1 MQRSAGTLRTAKS
14 ALGSEREKRAV
25 GRGSTAYDVVLVLH
39 LLTVIVGFG
48 TVMLNG
54 IRGAEAKKRPGP
66 GGLAIGE
73 SGHRVNTVAEYV
85 IYAVPVFGIGL
96 VFMSDG
102 NWTFAQTWVWLS
114 LLLYVIGIGVS
125 HAVLIPAEKR
135 MNALAAE
142 LVAAGP
148 PPVGAPAGSPP
159 PQVAEMEGLE
169 KKLAASGGYLNL
181 TVVVILCLMV
191 FKPGV

>member
-1 MQRSAGTLRTAKS
+1 
-14 ALGSEREKRAV
+14 V
-25 GRGSTAYDVVLVLH
+25 GRGSTGYDTVLVLH
-39 LLTVIVGFG
+39 ILAVIVGFG

-54 IRGAEAKKRPGP
+54 LRGAEAKKRPGP

-73 SGHRVNTVAEYV
+73 SNFKVGNVAEKF
-85 IYAVPVFGIGL
+85 IYAVPVLGIGL

-102 NWTFAQTWVWLS
+102 NWTFGQTWVWLS
-114 LLLYVIGIGVS
+114 TLLYVIGIGLS
-125 HAVLIPAEKR
+125 HALMIPSEKR
-135 MNALAAE
+135 MNVLAAE

-148 PPVGAPAGSPP
+148 PPAGAAAGGPP

-169 KKLAASGGYLNL
+169 KKMAAVGGILNL
-181 TVVVILCLMV
+181 LVVVVVVLMV

>member
-1 MQRSAGTLRTAKS
+1 MKS
-14 ALGSEREKRAV
+14 V
-25 GRGSTAYDVVLVLH
+25 GRGSTGYDVVLVLH

-54 IRGAEAKKRPGP
+54 LRGAEAKKRPGP

-73 SGHRVNTVAEYV
+73 SGHRVNTVAEYF

-96 VFMSDG
+96 VLMSDG
-102 NWTFAQTWVWLS
+102 NWTFGQTWVWLS
-114 LLLYVIGIGVS
+114 LLLYLIGIGVS

-148 PPVGAPAGSPP
+148 PPAGASSAGGPP
-159 PQVAEMEGLE
+159 PQVAEMEAIE
-169 KKLAASGGYLNL
+169 KKKLAPAGTFLNVL
-181 TVVVILCLMV
+181 VVVVVFLMV

>member
-1 MQRSAGTLRTAKS
+1 
-14 ALGSEREKRAV
+14 V
-25 GRGSTAYDVVLVLH
+25 GRGSTGYDVVLVLH
-39 LLTVIVGFG
+39 ILTVIVGFG

-73 SGHRVNTVAEYV
+73 SGHRVNTVAEYF
-85 IYAVPVFGIGL
+85 IYAVPVLGIGL
-96 VFMSDG
+96 VLMSDG
-102 NWTFAQTWVWLS
+102 NWTFGQTWVWLS

-125 HAVLIPAEKR
+125 HSVLIPAEKR

-142 LVAAGP
+142 LVAMGP
-148 PPVGAPAGSPP
+148 PPAGAPAGGPP
-159 PQVAEMEGLE
+159 PQVVEMEGLE
-169 KKLAASGGYLNL
+169 KKKLAPAGMFLNL
-181 TVVVILCLMV
+181 LVVVVVSLMV

>member
-1 MQRSAGTLRTAKS
+1 MGI
-14 ALGSEREKRAV
+14 
-25 GRGSTAYDVVLVLH
+25 GSTAYKLVFVLH
-39 LLTVIVGFG
+39 VLTVIVGFG

-73 SGHRVNTVAEYV
+73 SGYRVNNVAEKF
-85 IYAVPVFGIGL
+85 IYAVPVLGL
-96 VFMSDG
+96 ALVGMSDG
-102 NWTFAQTWVWLS
+102 VWEFGQTWVWLS
-114 LLLYVIGIGVS
+114 LLIYVIGIAVS

-135 MNALAAE
+135 MNVLAGE

-148 PPVGAPAGSPP
+148 PPAGAPAGGPP
-159 PQVAEMEGLE
+159 PQVVEMEGLE
-169 KKLAASGGYLNL
+169 KKLAAAGTFLNL
-181 TVVVILCLMV
+181 IVVVVVALMI

>member
-1 MQRSAGTLRTAKS
+1 M
-14 ALGSEREKRAV
+14 
-25 GRGSTAYDVVLVLH
+25 VLVLH
-39 LLTVIVGFG
+39 ILTVVVGFG

-73 SGHRVNTVAEYV
+73 SGFKVNSIAEYF
-85 IYAVPVFGIGL
+85 IYAVPVLGIGL

-102 NWTFAQTWVWLS
+102 NWTFGQTWVWLS
-114 LLLYVIGIGVS
+114 LLLYVIGIAVS
-125 HAVLIPAEKR
+125 HAVLIPSEKR

-148 PPVGAPAGSPP
+148 PPAGAAPGGPP
-159 PQVAEMEGLE
+159 PQVVEMEGLE
-169 KKLAASGGYLNL
+169 KKLAASGTFLNVL
-181 TVVVILCLMV
+181 VVVVVFLMV

>member
-1 MQRSAGTLRTAKS
+1 M
-14 ALGSEREKRAV
+14 
-25 GRGSTAYDVVLVLH
+25 GRGSTGYDTVLVLH
-39 LLTVIVGFG
+39 ILAVIVGFG

-54 IRGAEAKKRPGP
+54 LRGAEAKKRPGP

-73 SGHRVNTVAEYV
+73 SNFKVGNVAEKF
-85 IYAVPVFGIGL
+85 IYAVPVLGIGL

-102 NWTFAQTWVWLS
+102 NWTFGQTWVWLS
-114 LLLYVIGIGVS
+114 TLLYVIGIGLS
-125 HAVLIPAEKR
+125 HALMIPSEKR
-135 MNALAAE
+135 MNVLAAE

-148 PPVGAPAGSPP
+148 PPAGAAAGGPP

-169 KKLAASGGYLNL
+169 KRMAAVGGILNL
-181 TVVVILCLMV
+181 LVVVVVVLMV

>member
-1 MQRSAGTLRTAKS
+1 M
-14 ALGSEREKRAV
+14 
-25 GRGSTAYDVVLVLH
+25 GRGSTGYDIVLVLH

-73 SGHRVNTVAEYV
+73 SGHKVNTIAEYF
-85 IYAVPVFGIGL
+85 IYAVPVLGIGL
-96 VFMSDG
+96 VFMSDD
-102 NWTFAQTWVWLS
+102 NWEFSQTWVWLS
-114 LLLYVIGIGVS
+114 LVLYVIGISVS

-142 LVAAGP
+142 LVAMGP
-148 PPVGAPAGSPP
+148 PPAGAPAGGPP
-159 PQVAEMEGLE
+159 PQVAEMEALE
-169 KKLAASGGYLNL
+169 KKKLAPAGTFLNVL
-181 TVVVILCLMV
+181 VVVVVFLMV

>member
-1 MQRSAGTLRTAKS
+1 M
-14 ALGSEREKRAV
+14 
-25 GRGSTAYDVVLVLH
+25 GRGTTGYDVVLVLH
-39 LLTVIVGFG
+39 ILAVVVGFG

-73 SGHRVNTVAEYV
+73 SGHRLNTVAEYF

-96 VFMSDG
+96 VLMSDG
-102 NWTFAQTWVWLS
+102 NWEFSQTWVWLS
-114 LLLYVIGIGVS
+114 LVLYIIGIAVS

-148 PPVGAPAGSPP
+148 QPAGATAGGPP
-159 PQVAEMEGLE
+159 PQVLEMEGLE
-169 KKLAASGGYLNL
+169 KKKLAPAGAFLNL
-181 TVVVILCLMV
+181 LVVIVVFLMV

>member
-1 MQRSAGTLRTAKS
+1 M
-14 ALGSEREKRAV
+14 
-25 GRGSTAYDVVLVLH
+25 GRGSTGYDVVLMLH
-39 LLTVIVGFG
+39 LLAVIVGFG

-73 SGHRVNTVAEYV
+73 SGHKVNSIAEYF

-96 VFMSDG
+96 VLMSDD
-102 NWTFAQTWVWLS
+102 NWTFGQTWVWLS
-114 LLLYVIGIGVS
+114 LVLYVIGIAVS

-148 PPVGAPAGSPP
+148 PPAGAPAGGPP
-159 PQVAEMEGLE
+159 PQVIEMEGLE
-169 KKLAASGGYLNL
+169 KKLAPAGAFLNVL
-181 TVVVILCLMV
+181 VVVVVFLMV